1 MKSIKTQ
8 LMVVVCLLITIS
20 LAVVG
25 GTVSLLMYKSSV
37 ESLEKTMSET
47 AKVASSLVEAELD
60 TYKTVANE
68 TGLVAR
74 LSNDTVSIEDKK
86 TIINNKVKQYG
97 FVGADYVDISGE
109 SFFGGPSISDADYF
123 QAAAKGEAVV
133 SNLILSKNTNSYTIN
148 VAAPVWD
155 KGLPNTSV
163 VGVIYFNVNPKVLSD
178 IMAKIEIGKT
188 GGAYILDKG
197 NYTIAHQNYQAVL
210 DRDNTLE
217 SFKSEP
223 MLQPL
228 VDLEAK
234 MTKGESGFGIYKYNG
249 VKKTL
254 AYSPVET
261 GQGWSLAVTAE
272 LNEFI
277 QSTINAIVITLVLV
291 AVAVVICIFITMWLA
306 SSITKPLVEVES
318 AALKMAE
325 GDYDVKIAYES
336 KNELGSLANSMRQ
349 MMATTKEIIIDT
361 SRGLDQIANGNFNIT
376 PQAKYIGV
384 FEGMRDA
391 MVRIITDL
399 SNTMEQIQTASDQVS
414 LGSEQVSGGAQAL
427 AQGSTEQASSVQELS
442 ASITEIAQEV
452 KNNAANAANANEKVG
467 VVGSSIHES
476 NEQMSHMMGAM
487 SEISDSSQQ
496 IGKIIKTIED
506 IAFQTNILALN
517 AAVEA
522 ARAGAAGKGFAVVAD
537 EVRNLATKSSE
548 AAKQTNVLIEN
559 SVNLVSN
566 GVQIATDTAKSLQEV
581 VDGAQDITELIA
593 KISNASAGQSES
605 VTRINLGVEQISSVV
620 QMNSATA
627 EQSAA
632 ASEELSGQAMML
644 KSLVS
649 TFKLKE

>member
-8 LMVVVCLLITIS
+8 LMVVICLLITIS
-20 LAVVG
+20 LVAVG

-47 AKVASSLVEAELD
+47 AKVASSLVEADLK

-86 TIINNKVKQYG
+86 TIISNKVKQYG

-109 SFFGGPSISDADYF
+109 SFFGGPNISDADYF
-123 QAAAKGEAVV
+123 QAAAKGETVV

-163 VGVIYFNVNPKVLSD
+163 VGVIYFNVNPKILSD

-188 GGAYILDKG
+188 GGAYILDKD
-197 NYTIAHQNYQAVL
+197 NYTIAHQNYQTVL

-223 MLQPL
+223 MLKPL
-228 VDLEAK
+228 VDLETK

-291 AVAVVICIFITMWLA
+291 AVAVVVGIFITLWLA
-306 SSITKPLVEVES
+306 RSITKPLVEVET

-325 GDYDVKIAYES
+325 GDYDVIITYKS
-336 KNELGSLANSMRQ
+336 KNELGSLADSMRS
-349 MMATTKEIIIDT
+349 MMLTTKDIIIDT
-361 SRGLDQIANGNFNIT
+361 SRGLVEIANGNFNVR
-376 PQAKYIGV
+376 PQAEYIGV
-384 FEGMRDA
+384 FTGVKDA
-391 MVRIITDL
+391 MLRIITDL

-632 ASEELSGQAMML
+632 ASEELSGQALML

>member
-8 LMVVVCLLITIS
+8 LMVVICLLITIS
-20 LAVVG
+20 LVAVG

-47 AKVASSLVEAELD
+47 AKVASSLVEADLK

-86 TIINNKVKQYG
+86 TIISNKVKQYG

-109 SFFGGPSISDADYF
+109 SFFGGPNISDADYF
-123 QAAAKGEAVV
+123 QAAAKGETVV

-163 VGVIYFNVNPKVLSD
+163 VGVIYFNVNPKILSD

-188 GGAYILDKG
+188 GGAYILDKD
-197 NYTIAHQNYQAVL
+197 NYTIAHQNYQTVL

-223 MLQPL
+223 MLKPL
-228 VDLEAK
+228 VDLETK

-291 AVAVVICIFITMWLA
+291 AVAVVVGIFITLWLA
-306 SSITKPLVEVES
+306 RSITKPLVEVET

-325 GDYDVKIAYES
+325 GDYDVIITYKS
-336 KNELGSLANSMRQ
+336 KNELGSLADSMRS
-349 MMATTKEIIIDT
+349 MMLTTKDIIIDT
-361 SRGLDQIANGNFNIT
+361 SRGLVEIANGNFNVR
-376 PQAKYIGV
+376 PQAEYIGV
-384 FEGMRDA
+384 FTGVKDA
-391 MVRIITDL
+391 MLRIITDL
-399 SNTMEQIQTASDQVS
+399 SNTMEQI
-414 LGSEQVSGGAQAL
+414 
-427 AQGSTEQASSVQELS
+427 
-442 ASITEIAQEV
+442 
-452 KNNAANAANANEKVG
+452 
-467 VVGSSIHES
+467 
-476 NEQMSHMMGAM
+476 
-487 SEISDSSQQ
+487 
-496 IGKIIKTIED
+496 
-506 IAFQTNILALN
+506 
-517 AAVEA
+517 
-522 ARAGAAGKGFAVVAD
+522 
-537 EVRNLATKSSE
+537 
-548 AAKQTNVLIEN
+548 
-559 SVNLVSN
+559 
-566 GVQIATDTAKSLQEV
+566 
-581 VDGAQDITELIA
+581 
-593 KISNASAGQSES
+593 
-605 VTRINLGVEQISSVV
+605 
-620 QMNSATA
+620 
-627 EQSAA
+627 
-632 ASEELSGQAMML
+632 
-644 KSLVS
+644 
-649 TFKLKE
+649 